1 MPFLENYVPF
11 VKQYGLKTNKNAT
24 LGGTLTVTGA
34 TAHTG
39 AVTGSSVAVTAGLTS
54 SGATGAGVGYAAGAG
69 GAVTQA
75 TNRTTGVTLSK
86 LSGQITTNAASLAAA
101 AKAAF
106 TVTNTTVA
114 ATDVVVTSI
123 TSGGTGTPRV
133 DVIGVAAGSFIL
145 QVTND
150 HAATADTS
158 ADVIN
163 FAVVRA
169 VAA

>member
-1 MPFLENYVPF
+1 MPLLENFVPF
-11 VKQYGLKTNKNAT
+11 VKWYGLKTNKNAT
-24 LGGTLTVTGA
+24 LGGTLSVTGA
-34 TAHTG
+34 VAG
-39 AVTGSSVAVTAGLTS
+39 ASVAVTGGLTT
-54 SGATGAGVGYAAGAG
+54 SGSTGVGLGYATGAG

-75 TNRTTGVTLSK
+75 TNRATGVTLSK
-86 LSGQITTNAASLAAA
+86 LAGQITTNNASLAAA

-106 TVTNTTVA
+106 TVTNTTIA
-114 ATDVVVTSI
+114 ATDVVVASI

-163 FAVVRA
+163 FAVIKA